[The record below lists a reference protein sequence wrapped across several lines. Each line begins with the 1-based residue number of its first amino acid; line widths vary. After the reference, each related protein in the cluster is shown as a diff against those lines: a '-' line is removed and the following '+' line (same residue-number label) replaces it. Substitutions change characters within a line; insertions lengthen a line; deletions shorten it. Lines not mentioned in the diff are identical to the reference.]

1 MMKCACP
8 LQDEINSFL
17 KSSDCANYLSVK
29 AVEAFKILLN
39 VEHLH
44 YRNRLE
50 QVEYHL
56 CLSGRFMLNVPIGL
70 INYN

>member
-1 MMKCACP
+1 MMKCGCP
-8 LQDEINSFL
+8 PQDEINSFL
-17 KSSDCANYLSVK
+17 ESSDWAKYLSGKVIGALK
-29 AVEAFKILLN
+29 PLLN

-56 CLSGRFMLNVPIGL
+56 CLSSKFMFNVPIGL
-70 INYN
+70 IN